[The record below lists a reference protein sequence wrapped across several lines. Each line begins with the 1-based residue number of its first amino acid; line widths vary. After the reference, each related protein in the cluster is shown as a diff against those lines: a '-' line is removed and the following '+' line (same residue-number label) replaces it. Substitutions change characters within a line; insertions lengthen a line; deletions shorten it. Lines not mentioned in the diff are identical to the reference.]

1 MTQPDFEAPRLFKQ
15 ILSKVTPSLTNNK
28 TYKGITTTPDNSS
41 DSKLENLLTSSLNK
55 PTYPVSFSL
64 TSPDGALTLL
74 TISRLIL
81 NENSAKQAINFY
93 AVQNILGRR
102 HTLDLH
108 LVNYSSGDLTLRGE
122 VRELGRSQLV
132 SPPHYKEPHPV
143 LISFFMHAEK
153 ADTGERHV
161 LQSTAQSIVDVFCDQ
176 GVIGTYERL
185 KRTTSRGQSKNSWLS
200 LGPFFEEE
208 LKALGRE
215 DNTGTVSVE
224 SNAPFTD
231 EDKKTFF
238 SAWET
243 KILDQIDE
251 SLILVR
257 NICHDELN
265 RVQEQ
270 EDPSNSY
277 ALEPSELEPD
287 VVEDDSLF
295 FSVGMRLPFGKLC
308 AEFFSSKE
316 NRSQQTP
323 VSLKLPVT
331 VLSISKKELSQLTIE
346 IYGPRNFLYLREKF
360 TVKDHNNILA
370 ITQYG
375 NNDEFFR
382 NLFRALHK
390 ININSA
396 DTSTDNTNSTKSNSP
411 ATNEKLTP
419 ILSLLADYNL
429 EAKPSN
435 AAALIGSFW
444 RNRILP
450 IFSNRKQIRRSS
462 PIEP

>member
-1 MTQPDFEAPRLFKQ
+1 MPQQDFTDQ
-15 ILSKVTPSLTNNK
+15 TSNK
-28 TYKGITTTPDNSS
+28 NNSS
-41 DSKLENLLTSSLNK
+41 LKTATFSSTTNAGEQNRESASGSQLTQ
-55 PTYPVSFSL
+55 TEYPLCFSL
-64 TSPDGALTLL
+64 TSPDGAKTLL
-74 TISRLIL
+74 TISRPI
-81 NENSAKQAINFY
+81 INVADTNLSIHFY

-132 SPPHYKEPHPV
+132 SPPHYREPHPV
-143 LISFFMHAEK
+143 LISFFMHAEN
-153 ADTGERHV
+153 ADKGERHA

-185 KRTTSRGQSKNSWLS
+185 SRTTSHGQSKYSWLS

-215 DNTGTVSVE
+215 DRTAIESVE
-224 SNAPFTD
+224 SDVLFID
-231 EDKKTFF
+231 EEMKTFF

-243 KILDQIDE
+243 KILDQLDE

-257 NICHDELN
+257 NICHDELD

-270 EDPSNSY
+270 EEPSNTY
-277 ALEPSELEPD
+277 ALESTELEPD
-287 VVEDDSLF
+287 VAEDDSPC
-295 FSVGMRLPFGKLC
+295 FSVGIRLPFGTLC

-316 NRSQQTP
+316 NRSQQTL
-323 VSLKLPVT
+323 VSLKLPVN
-331 VLSISKKELSQLTIE
+331 VLSISKRELSQLTIE
-346 IYGPRNFLYLREKF
+346 VFGPRNFLFMREKY
-360 TVKDHNNILA
+360 TVKDHNNTLA
-370 ITQYG
+370 ITQFG
-375 NNDEFFR
+375 NNDELFR
-382 NLFRALHK
+382 NLFRTLHR

-396 DTSTDNTNSTKSNSP
+396 DTSVDSSNAPKSNSP
-411 ATNEKLTP
+411 AASEKLTP

-450 IFSNRKQIRRSS
+450 IFSNRK
-462 PIEP
+462 

>member
-1 MTQPDFEAPRLFKQ
+1 MTQPDFEPPSLFKQ
-15 ILSKVTPSLTNNK
+15 ILEKATPSLTTN
-28 TYKGITTTPDNSS
+28 TTHKGIPTTPDNSS
-41 DSKLENLLTSSLNK
+41 DSKLEHLLTSSLNK
-55 PTYPVSFSL
+55 STYPVSFSL

-132 SPPHYKEPHPV
+132 SPPHNREAHPV
-143 LISFFMHAEK
+143 LISFFMHAEN
-153 ADTGERHV
+153 ADIGERHA

-185 KRTTSRGQSKNSWLS
+185 SRATSHGQSKHSWLS
-200 LGPFFEEE
+200 LGPYFEEE

-215 DNTGTVSVE
+215 EGRTAIESVE
-224 SNAPFTD
+224 SDVLFID
-231 EDKKTFF
+231 EEMKTFF

-243 KILDQIDE
+243 KILDQLDE

-257 NICHDELN
+257 NICHDELD

-270 EDPSNSY
+270 EEPSNTY
-277 ALEPSELEPD
+277 ALESTELEPD
-287 VVEDDSLF
+287 VVQDDSPF
-295 FSVGMRLPFGKLC
+295 FSVGIRLPFGTLC

-316 NRSQQTP
+316 NRSQQTL
-323 VSLKLPVT
+323 VSLKLPVN
-331 VLSISKKELSQLTIE
+331 VLSISKRELSQLTIE
-346 IYGPRNFLYLREKF
+346 VFGPRNFLYMREKY
-360 TVKDHNNILA
+360 TVKDHNNTLA
-370 ITQYG
+370 ITQFG
-375 NNDEFFR
+375 NNDELFR
-382 NLFRALHK
+382 NLFRTLHR

-396 DTSTDNTNSTKSNSP
+396 DTSVDSSNAPKSNSP
-411 ATNEKLTP
+411 AASEKLTP

-444 RNRILP
+444 RNNILP
-450 IFSNRKQIRRSS
+450 IFSNRK
-462 PIEP
+462 